1 MIASLDGL
9 PQLVAFTF
17 ILSFFAMAAAAAF
30 FLIERDRVAPEFRQS
45 VTLAAMVCG
54 IAALNYLYMKNVY
67 LDGIEEGVKA
77 FPTEFRYIDWLLTV
91 PLMLV
96 KFPSLLGLGQRG
108 RQVMLA
114 LVGLAAFMIITGYIG
129 ETHPDQTSW
138 HLGFWGAGCVAGA
151 IIMGVLAMAMRE
163 LPESM
168 HEETRRTITAMSTL
182 VLLGW
187 LVYPV
192 GYLAP
197 SFGLDADLREL
208 IYNISDV
215 INKVG
220 LGMIVYFGGRRL
232 LKAQL
237 QSNDAAPVNAAAE
250 SPYQPLAWSPQ
261 GR

>member
-30 FLIERDRVAPEFRQS
+30 FLIERDRVAVEFRQS

-54 IAALNYLYMKNVY
+54 IAAINYLYMKDIY
-67 LDGIEEGVKA
+67 LDGAKQGA
-77 FPTEFRYIDWLLTV
+77 DTFPTEFRYIDWLLTV

-96 KFPSLLGLGQRG
+96 KFPSLLGLGARG
-108 RQVMLA
+108 RQVMGTLVSLA
-114 LVGLAAFMIITGYIG
+114 VFMIVTGYIG
-129 ETHPDQTSW
+129 ETHPDQTAW

-151 IIMGVLAMAMRE
+151 IIMVVLGLAMRE

-168 HEETRRTITAMSTL
+168 HKETRRTITMMSTL
-182 VLLGW
+182 VLIGW

-197 SFGLDADLREL
+197 SFGLDADVREL
-208 IYNISDV
+208 VYNVADV
-215 INKVG
+215 VNKVG
-220 LGMIVYFGGRRL
+220 LGMVVYFGGRRL
-232 LKAQL
+232 LKAQEEDG
-237 QSNDAAPVNAAAE
+237 SAANPAPESE
-250 SPYQPLAWSPQ
+250 SPYQPLAWAPQ

>member
-1 MIASLDGL
+1 
-9 PQLVAFTF
+9 
-17 ILSFFAMAAAAAF
+17 
-30 FLIERDRVAPEFRQS
+30 
-45 VTLAAMVCG
+45 
-54 IAALNYLYMKNVY
+54 
-67 LDGIEEGVKA
+67 
-77 FPTEFRYIDWLLTV
+77 
-91 PLMLV
+91 
-96 KFPSLLGLGQRG
+96 
-108 RQVMLA
+108 
-114 LVGLAAFMIITGYIG
+114 
-129 ETHPDQTSW
+129 
-138 HLGFWGAGCVAGA
+138 VAGA

-237 QSNDAAPVNAAAE
+237 AGTDTAPVSAAAE
-250 SPYQPLAWSPQ
+250 APYQPLAWSPQ